1 MSAQDKFP
9 EELRNFETRL
19 LFIEELFT
27 NLFSQCDIMAHCA
40 VHKLDWSYLEYVEEL
55 QKSMLKLTGE
65 DPLRV
70 LKRIK

>member
-1 MSAQDKFP
+1 MYYECKITYVDRIHQDKFP

-40 VHKLDWSYLEYVEEL
+40 VHKLD
-55 QKSMLKLTGE
+55 
-65 DPLRV
+65 
-70 LKRIK
+70 